1 MNKTQ
6 GAAGNTVPIKE
17 DKLQHK
23 ITIAC
28 LSKCCDWRLYT
39 TIFVNKDSFSLV

>member
-6 GAAGNTVPIKE
+6 GITGNNITNKE
-17 DKLQHK
+17 DKTQHK
-23 ITIAC
+23 ISTAC
-28 LSKCCDWRLYT
+28 LAKCCDWRLYT

>member
-6 GAAGNTVPIKE
+6 GVIGNTNPVKE
-17 DKLQHK
+17 DKSPHK
-23 ITIAC
+23 ITTTC